1 MFSKV
6 IFPVVV
12 ILLAATC
19 SSEQKVET
27 AAHGKLNG
35 LYKYNYPTGEVYLE
49 ANYKDS
55 LADGST
61 KIYYKN
67 GNLFEH
73 TQYRLGVKHG
83 PSLKYHENGSLLSEV
98 TYDSGR
104 MHGIHKKYR
113 KDGSVAF
120 EAPYWQ
126 DQPTTGLKEYF
137 LSGESVKFPTIIIK
151 PVNNLLKDDSYTLEL
166 TMSNGSKNVVF
177 YRGNLTNRNYIGKN
191 AEILHSRDGVG
202 KVFYFVGQRGF
213 VMEKIDVIA
222 KVKTDLNNYYITT
235 RSYNVSI
242 EHY

>member
-1 MFSKV
+1 MFSKIV
-6 IFPVVV
+6 FPVLA
-12 ILLAATC
+12 ILTSIAC
-19 SSEQKVET
+19 STEKKLETRASE
-27 AAHGKLNG
+27 KLNG
-35 LYKYNYPTGEVYLE
+35 LYKYNYPTGEPYLE

-83 PSLKYHENGSLLSEV
+83 PSLKYHENGSMSSE
-98 TYDSGR
+98 TMYDSGR
-104 MHGIHKKYR
+104 MHGLQKKYR
-113 KDGSVAF
+113 KDGTVAF

-126 DQPTTGLKEYF
+126 DQPIKGLKEYY
-137 LSGESVKFPTIIIK
+137 LSGQPVEFPTIIIK
-151 PVNNLLKDDSYTLEL
+151 PVNHLLKDDSYTLEL
-166 TMSNGSKNVVF
+166 SMSNGTSNVVF
-177 YRGNLTNRNYIGKN
+177 YKGNLTDEKFIGKE
-191 AEILHSRDGVG
+191 AELLYTKNGVG

-213 VMEKIDVIA
+213 VMEKINVIA

-235 RSYNVSI
+235 RPYTVSI